1 MSGCE
6 RCDSFGSVTF
16 QRSIALLAP
25 VRQWLGPAHLGL
37 LTALVEFHV
46 QLGFAPLGLHHPV
59 LLWFAFVLS
68 TVLLQP

>member
-6 RCDSFGSVTF
+6 RCGSFGSVTF

-37 LTALVEFHV
+37 LTALVNSMSS
-46 QLGFAPLGLHHPV
+46 LAS
-59 LLWFAFVLS
+59 LLWAYHSVIECLGKRE
-68 TVLLQP
+68 L